1 EDLTGPAF
9 TDRMV
14 RLLGQH
20 KIDPTRFELEFTEG
34 ALMHNPA
41 EVRHQLERMRQM
53 GMDVAIDDFGT
64 GYSNWNYLRQ
74 LPATTVK
81 LDQSLIRNLAS
92 DKTDQRLVKALIG
105 LAKKLGYCVVAE
117 GIETDEIRRLVKQW
131 GCDEGQGY
139 LIAKP
144 MEADA
149 VLGWLGPDRRLQSVT
164 EAAEAAVIRDKR
176 L

>member
-1 EDLTGPAF
+1 
-9 TDRMV
+9 
-14 RLLGQH
+14 
-20 KIDPTRFELEFTEG
+20 
-34 ALMHNPA
+34 
-41 EVRHQLERMRQM
+41 
-53 GMDVAIDDFGT
+53 
-64 GYSNWNYLRQ
+64 
-74 LPATTVK
+74 
-81 LDQSLIRNLAS
+81 
-92 DKTDQRLVKALIG
+92 DQRLVKALIG